1 MSVSNRKVGLY
12 YFDFID
18 KNENKLE
25 KDKLIEYFNGLL
37 DFINAKDY
45 EDKIIEISTSNRFY
59 FVESINKD
67 ETKRDIVF
75 KSAKIGH
82 RPPLI
87 KKDTGEERENPKLL
101 DEGES
106 EKTHLTIKYKNDEI
120 IVALEERKVGI
131 TIGQIVKYLNDFN
144 IQNPIEEHYSINLNI
159 IPYSGFIEHLNDFE
173 RITIGKI
180 EMDKQYLGSEYLE
193 LADFGN
199 TIQEN
204 ITVTINANRKNS
216 IIPDNIIKLYDKYK
230 QNDTKVKRI
239 RIQGYTSEKTKI
251 QLDTESL
258 KKIEHIE
265 ANIDDLTGLVD
276 TNDLFKKLNIILQEL

>member
-18 KNENKLE
+18 KNENKLNE
-25 KDKLIEYFNGLL
+25 DKLIEYFNGLL

-59 FVESINKD
+59 FAESINKD

-106 EKTHLTIKYKNDEI
+106 EKTHLTIKYKYDEI

-144 IQNPIEEHYSINLNI
+144 IQNPVEEHYSINLNI
-159 IPYSGFIEHLNDFE
+159 IPYSGFIEHLNDFK

-199 TIQEN
+199 TIKEN
-204 ITVTINANRKNS
+204 ITVTIKANRRNS
-216 IIPDNIIKLYDKYK
+216 IIPDSINKLYDKYK
-230 QNDTKVKRI
+230 QNDTRVKRI
-239 RIQGYTSEKTKI
+239 RIEGYTAEKTKI

-276 TNDLFKKLNIILQEL
+276 TNDVFEKLNIILQEL

>member
-18 KNENKLE
+18 KNENKLNE
-25 KDKLIEYFNGLL
+25 DKLIEYFNGLL

-59 FVESINKD
+59 FVESINKVK
-67 ETKRDIVF
+67 TKIDIVF

-106 EKTHLTIKYKNDEI
+106 EKTHLTIKYKDDEI

-144 IQNPIEEHYSINLNI
+144 IQNPVEEHYSINLNI

-204 ITVTINANRKNS
+204 ITVTIKANRRNS
-216 IIPDNIIKLYDKYK
+216 IIPDSINKLYSKYK

-276 TNDLFKKLNIILQEL
+276 TNDVFEKLNIILQEL